1 MRINKN
7 RSSTE
12 NQISP
17 RFWPI
22 FDFELKWKRSRAE
35 LKILQLR
42 SDSSLVVGLLLV
54 IGVFIILVYM
64 TVVVLWTTQDI
75 SKGLALLQIQDID
88 FPYEFRIFILVHW
101 ISGILDLETSSV
113 FNSIKNKCFMCNS
126 NSRSLASNPRTL
138 PWEFLEIIGFSR

>member
-1 MRINKN
+1 MGFKIRNKDQSN
-7 RSSTE
+7 FDKRWWSLYYKSFQYSFSF
-12 NQISP
+12 N
-17 RFWPI
+17 FWLVYQSKE
-22 FDFELKWKRSRAE
+22 FF
-35 LKILQLR
+35 
-42 SDSSLVVGLLLV
+42 SLTNHRT
-54 IGVFIILVYM
+54 IFIILVYM

-113 FNSIKNKCFMCNS
+113 FNLIKNKCFMCNS